1 MDVEQEIIP
10 YSCNGGKQV
19 TLDFA
24 DQLPSG
30 YRFCPTDSELI
41 VDYLNAKIESREPPK
56 CRLHEVNIYNH
67 RPEELAEHYRSHE
80 NKWYFLTSR
89 DRKYPKGNRPD
100 RAVLGKLGTWKTT
113 QKHKPV
119 YDATSRQ
126 MVGHKGSLAYFEN
139 DIKTMWLMHEYTI
152 NGPNLPF
159 ENGDK
164 LNEWVLCKIYKKL
177 QSRKRRR
184 GADQEDPKEAM
195 EEPNIS
201 LPKRRRVS
209 KNNEINFSNDHHPEQ
224 VDVQETNR
232 YSDTCRVQMVAN
244 VHEFDMRGQL
254 TPPPMGSTGQTW
266 VNNGDIRMNSIPYPI
281 PMQQQPVTSTV
292 QGRSCLIQ
300 APPPCY
306 QNQFTSNAINGC
318 QSSYSAASGSVS
330 IEPPASSAQPQD
342 DNGAYTRNTTD
353 HGLNSIQPVQ
363 NKQTCYDQTNTVSSS
378 TASKG
383 FVFSNGVSN
392 SSSMEPL
399 IDYSSGQVPVLVQIS
414 NEDAPT
420 LLDMQNA
427 SDQGDAVD
435 SFHFPDDGYEAT
447 ITAHDEGGW
456 SLESL
461 ERFLNQPKVVPQ
473 GDAAEDFHFPDG
485 YEAMKSA
492 PVDGD
497 WSLEGLQRY
506 LNQSMVVPQVDA
518 AEDFHFPDG
527 YEAMKSAPLE
537 GEWSLE
543 SLQRYLNQSMV
554 VPQVDAAEDFHFPDS
569 YKAATS
575 APVELEWD
583 LEILESHLNN
593 VNTTPLEINS

>member
-19 TLDFA
+19 ALDFA

-41 VDYLNAKIESREPPK
+41 VDCLNAKIESREPPK

-67 RPEELAEHYRSHE
+67 RPEELAEHHRSHE

-100 RAVLGKLGTWKTT
+100 RAVLGKLGTWRTT

-119 YDATSRQ
+119 YDATSGQ

-164 LNEWVLCKIYKKL
+164 LNEWVLCKIYKKV
-177 QSRKRRR
+177 QTRKRRR
-184 GADQEDPKEAM
+184 GKEAM
-195 EEPNIS
+195 EEPIS

-209 KNNEINFSNDHHPEQ
+209 ENNEINFSNDHHPEQ
-224 VDVQETNR
+224 VDVQETNH
-232 YSDTCRVQMVAN
+232 YSDTCCVQMVAP

-254 TPPPMGSTGQTW
+254 TPPPMGSTGHTW
-266 VNNGDIRMNSIPYPI
+266 VNNGDIRMNSIPYPV
-281 PMQQQPVTSTV
+281 PMQQQPMTSTV

-306 QNQFTSNAINGC
+306 QNQFTSNASNGC
-318 QSSYSAASGSVS
+318 QSSYSTASSSVS
-330 IEPPASSAQPQD
+330 IEPPASSAQPHD
-342 DNGAYTRNTTD
+342 DDGAYTRNTTD
-353 HGLNSIQPVQ
+353 HGLNSIQPW
-363 NKQTCYDQTNTVSSS
+363 
-378 TASKG
+378 
-383 FVFSNGVSN
+383 
-392 SSSMEPL
+392 L
-399 IDYSSGQVPVLVQIS
+399 H
-414 NEDAPT
+414 
-420 LLDMQNA
+420 NA
-427 SDQGDAVD
+427 WDQGGAAD
-435 SFHFPDDGYEAT
+435 SFHFPDDGYDAT
-447 ITAHDEGGW
+447 ISAHVEGGW

-461 ERFLNQPKVVPQ
+461 ERFLNQSKVLPQ
-473 GDAAEDFHFPDG
+473 DDAAEDFHFPDG
-485 YEAMKSA
+485 YEEATISA
-492 PVDGD
+492 PV
-497 WSLEGLQRY
+497 
-506 LNQSMVVPQVDA
+506 
-518 AEDFHFPDG
+518 
-527 YEAMKSAPLE
+527 E

-543 SLQRYLNQSMV
+543 SLQRYLNQSIV
-554 VPQVDAAEDFHFPDS
+554 VPQGDAGEDFHFPDS
-569 YKAATS
+569 YKATIS

-583 LEILESHLNN
+583 LEILESFR
-593 VNTTPLEINS
+593 

>member
-19 TLDFA
+19 ALDFA

-41 VDYLNAKIESREPPK
+41 VDCLNAKIESREPPK

-67 RPEELAEHYRSHE
+67 RPEELAEQYRSHE

-113 QKHKPV
+113 QKHRPV
-119 YDATSRQ
+119 YDATSGQ

-139 DIKTMWLMHEYTI
+139 EIKTMWLMHEYTI

-164 LNEWVLCKIYKKL
+164 LNEWVLCKIYKKA
-177 QSRKRRR
+177 QTAGKRRR
-184 GADQEDPKEAM
+184 GADQEVRNQ
-195 EEPNIS
+195 EP

-209 KNNEINFSNDHHPEQ
+209 KNNEINFSNDHQPEQ

-232 YSDTCRVQMVAN
+232 YSDTCCVQMVAP

-254 TPPPMGSTGQTW
+254 TPPPMGSTGDHTW
-266 VNNGDIRMNSIPYPI
+266 VNNGDIRMNSIPYPN
-281 PMQQQPVTSTV
+281 PMQQQPMISSVE
-292 QGRSCLIQ
+292 GRSCLIQ

-306 QNQFTSNAINGC
+306 QNQFTSNASNGC
-318 QSSYSAASGSVS
+318 QSSYSTASSSVS
-330 IEPPASSAQPQD
+330 IEPPASSAQPHD
-342 DNGAYTRNTTD
+342 DDDAYTRNTTD

-363 NKQTCYDQTNTVSSS
+363 NREACYDQTNMVSSS
-378 TASKG
+378 TACNG

-399 IDYSSGQVPVLVQIS
+399 SDYSGCKVPVLVQNS

-420 LLDMQNA
+420 LLDVQNA
-427 SDQGDAVD
+427 WDHAAD
-435 SFHFPDDGYEAT
+435 SFHFPDDGDEAT
-447 ITAHDEGGW
+447 ISAHVEGGW

-461 ERFLNQPKVVPQ
+461 ESFLNQSKVLPQ
-473 GDAAEDFHFPDG
+473 DDAAEDFHFPDG
-485 YEAMKSA
+485 YEATISA
-492 PVDGD
+492 P
-497 WSLEGLQRY
+497 
-506 LNQSMVVPQVDA
+506 A
-518 AEDFHFPDG
+518 
-527 YEAMKSAPLE
+527 E

-554 VPQVDAAEDFHFPDS
+554 VPQGDASEDFHFPDS
-569 YKAATS
+569 SKATTS
-575 APVELEWD
+575 ALIELEWD
-583 LEILESHLNN
+583 LEILESHLDN
-593 VNTTPLEINS
+593 VNTTPLEIDC